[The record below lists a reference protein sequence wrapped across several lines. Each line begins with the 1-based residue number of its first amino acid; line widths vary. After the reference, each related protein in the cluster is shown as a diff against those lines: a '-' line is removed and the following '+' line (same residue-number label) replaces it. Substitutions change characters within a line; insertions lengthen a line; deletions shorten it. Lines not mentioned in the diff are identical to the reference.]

1 MSTVLDFH
9 IELKRDDFVLNV
21 KAKIS
26 DGITGIFGP
35 SGHGKTSLLD
45 SIAGLVK
52 PDSGYININ
61 GDSIYNSND
70 KRNLPA
76 RSRKVGYVFQ
86 DLRLFPHY
94 TIYNNLKYGQKSN
107 DNLATFNEVLEV
119 LKIRP
124 LLNKKP
130 DQCSGGE
137 KQRVAIGRAI
147 LSGSEILLLDEPF
160 SALDTNLRKEIIPF
174 LFAVNREFK
183 IPIVIVSHDLPDLL
197 SLTDNLLLLQ
207 NGEIL
212 AHGKFHDLILD
223 EQNLNVM
230 HQSGWYNI
238 MHVFV
243 FASLPTKQMVLLKSH
258 TSNLQIQ
265 VLTQFLN
272 TSVAVN
278 TALKVL
284 IRPENIALA
293 KDPVSNISLR
303 NQIEGTI
310 TKVFLKDGLAFCI
323 VDVGENIIVEV
334 TEASQKNM
342 QLVAGEKVYCL
353 FKSAAL
359 KIFSVE

>member
-1 MSTVLDFH
+1 
-9 IELKRDDFVLNV
+9 
-21 KAKIS
+21 
-26 DGITGIFGP
+26 
-35 SGHGKTSLLD
+35 
-45 SIAGLVK
+45 
-52 PDSGYININ
+52 
-61 GDSIYNSND
+61 
-70 KRNLPA
+70 
-76 RSRKVGYVFQ
+76 VFQ

-94 TIYNNLKYGQKSN
+94 TIYKNLLYGQKKNHEDGHASPE
-107 DNLATFNEVLEV
+107 AVIKV
-119 LKIRP
+119 LKIES
-124 LLNKKP
+124 LLDKKP

-147 LSGSEILLLDEPF
+147 LSGSRILLLDEPF

-183 IPIVIVSHDLPDLL
+183 LPIVIVSHDLPDLL

-207 NGEIL
+207 NGRIL
-212 AHGKFHDLILD
+212 SHGKFHDLILD
-223 EQNLNVM
+223 EQNLNIM

-243 FASLPTKQMVLLKSH
+243 FASLPAKQMVLLKSA

-265 VLTQFLN
+265 VLTQFVTNSLK
-272 TSVAVN
+272 VN
-278 TALKVL
+278 NKLKVL

-293 KDPVSNISLR
+293 KEPVASISLR

-310 TKVFLKDGLAFCI
+310 KKVFLKDGLAFCI

-342 QLVAGEKVYCL
+342 QLVAGEKIYCL

-359 KIFSVE
+359 KIFSVD